1 MSIPLGVVMQELRV
15 VLRGLRNS
23 PGFTATVIL
32 TLGLGVGINTVI
44 SSLLNGVLL
53 RPLPYGL

>member
-1 MSIPLGVVMQELRV
+1 MQELRV